1 MEALPERAGRID
13 VLVANAALPASGP
26 TTRSPGVEVDRA
38 LDVNLRAP
46 LHLAREL
53 AGPMVDRGSGH
64 LVFISSLSGKT
75 ASPGSSLYSA
85 TKFGLR
91 GYALGLREDLVG
103 TGVGVTTVFPG
114 FIRDAGMFHDSKTE
128 LPKGVGTRTPDQVA
142 AGVIRGIERNQPEVD
157 VAPLD
162 PAAGVD
168 RGRHCPGRGG
178 GGPAEAGQPRRGGA
192 AGAGPGR
199 QALTAR
205 CCDAPHIDAAQPFR
219 ESRCSRPLTHAE
231 SAYPRG
237 AGDPISPRGQS
248 GNRSRRAAFSARA
261 RQLTP
266 QAFERDDPPH
276 SPDSLLACALAAFA
290 VLALLGAGS
299 ASAARHRRGR
309 SSCRLRRRPRRPS
322 CSGAAACWPRPAPRG
337 RSSA

>member
-1 MEALPERAGRID
+1 MWFSRPVSVDLSSSRALVTGASGGIGEAIVRALHGRGATVVATARRQEVLERLAADLGDRVQVLAADLADADAVEALPERAGRID

-26 TTRSPGVEVDRA
+26 YDSFSGAEVDRA

-53 AGPMVDRGSGH
+53 AGPMVQRGSGQ

-142 AGVIRGIERNQPEVD
+142 AGVIRGIERDKAEVE
-157 VAPLD
+157 VAPLSLRLG
-162 PAAGVD
+162 AIAG
-168 RGRHCPGRGG
+168 GIAPGLV
-178 GGPAEAGQPRRGGA
+178 GA
-192 AGAGPGR
+192 AQRKLGSR
-199 QALTAR
+199 
-205 CCDAPHIDAAQPFR
+205 DVAAQ
-219 ESRCSRPLTHAE
+219 LAK
-231 SAYPRG
+231 
-237 AGDPISPRGQS
+237 GQADK
-248 GNRSRRAAFSARA
+248 R
-261 RQLTP
+261 
-266 QAFERDDPPH
+266 
-276 SPDSLLACALAAFA
+276 
-290 VLALLGAGS
+290 
-299 ASAARHRRGR
+299 
-309 SSCRLRRRPRRPS
+309 
-322 CSGAAACWPRPAPRG
+322 
-337 RSSA
+337 